1 MSARTIQMD
10 DRLYSYVLKTMFR
23 DNPVAAELRRRT
35 AELPQRGMQISP
47 EQGAVLDML
56 VKLVGARRVLEIG
69 TFTGYSGLAIARA
82 LPADGRLVC
91 CDVSQ
96 EWTDIAREAWK
107 QAGVADKITLRIAP
121 ALDTLADL
129 EQEGLAGGFD
139 MAFIDADKPN
149 YDAYY
154 ESCLRLVRPGGLIAI
169 DNVLWGG
176 SVANPAKDD
185 ANVNAIRA
193 LNEKVYKDE
202 RVDAALLPV
211 GDGLT
216 LARVR

>member
-10 DRLYSYVLKTMFR
+10 DRLYSYVLNTMFR
-23 DNPVAAELRRRT
+23 DDPVARRLRDRT
-35 AELPQRGMQISP
+35 ADMPNAGMQISP

-56 VKLVGARRVLEIG
+56 VKLTGARQVLEVG
-69 TFTGYSGLAIARA
+69 TFTGYSSLCIARA
-82 LPADGRLVC
+82 LPEDGHLIC
-91 CDVSQ
+91 CDVS
-96 EWTDIAREAWK
+96 EEYTRMARETWAE
-107 QAGVADKITLRIAP
+107 AGISNRITLKIGP
-121 ALDTLADL
+121 AVDTLAAL
-129 EQEGLAGGFD
+129 EKDGRAGQFD

-154 ESCLRLVRPGGLIAI
+154 EACLRLLRQGGLIAI

-176 SVANPAKDD
+176 SVANPDKDD
-185 ANVNAIRA
+185 LNVNAIRA

-216 LARVR
+216 LARKR

>member
-10 DRLYSYVLKTMFR
+10 DRLYSYVLNTMFR
-23 DNPVAAELRRRT
+23 DDPVAQKLRRRT
-35 AELPQRGMQISP
+35 AEMPNAGMQISP

-56 VKLVGARRVLEIG
+56 VKLCGARQVLEVG
-69 TFTGYSGLAIARA
+69 TFTGYSSLCIARA
-82 LPADGRLVC
+82 LPADGHLIC
-91 CDVSQ
+91 CDVS
-96 EWTDIAREAWK
+96 EEYTRTARETW
-107 QAGVADKITLRIAP
+107 QEAGIADRITLKIAP
-121 ALDTLADL
+121 ALETLSAL
-129 EQEGLAGGFD
+129 EKEGRAGSFD

-154 ESCLRLVRPGGLIAI
+154 EVCLRLLRQGGLIAI

-176 SVANPAKDD
+176 SVANPEKDD

-193 LNEKVYKDE
+193 LNEKIYKDA

-216 LARVR
+216 LARKR